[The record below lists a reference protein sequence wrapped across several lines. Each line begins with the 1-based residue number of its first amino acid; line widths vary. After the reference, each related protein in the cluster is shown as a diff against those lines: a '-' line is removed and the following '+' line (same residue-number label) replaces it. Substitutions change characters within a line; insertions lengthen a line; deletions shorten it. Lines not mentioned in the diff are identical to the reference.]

1 MIVLR
6 GAGLDVMD
14 AEIMRRVFATAAGL
28 ITEQRRCV
36 DQQRRLV
43 VELETMGVDTSRAR
57 QRLARFEKMQQAH
70 EQRLI
75 ALQREMLETG
85 VAEIAECW
93 PAIVSRSDNGGDV
106 NQSRSEVHRD

>member
-14 AEIMRRVFATAAGL
+14 AEGMRRVLATAARL
-28 ITEQRRCV
+28 IAEQRRCV
-36 DQQRRLV
+36 EQHRQLV
-43 VELETMGVDTSRAR
+43 SELETMGVDTSRAR
-57 QRLARFEKMQQAH
+57 QKLARFEKMEQAH
-70 EQRLI
+70 EERLS

-106 NQSRSEVHRD
+106 HQRRSEVHRD